1 MVTKMRIKD
10 RADRGRAG
18 IIGAAVLLLAAGIV
32 FFAGRDSREEEP
44 VYRPIRGF
52 SNMCAYDGKVY
63 AGVNAP
69 YGEPIHQES
78 SIFTI
83 WEDKIYYVEKVQE
96 VCGFSTPIQDEVDE
110 AKN

>member
-69 YGEPIHQES
+69 YGSRFIRKAAFLPYGRTKFIMWKRCRRHM
-78 SIFTI
+78 T
-83 WEDKIYYVEKVQE
+83 
-96 VCGFSTPIQDEVDE
+96 
-110 AKN
+110 A